1 MADFF
6 ARQYEKKN
14 GLAAEDPYVK
24 AALDAFYQSL
34 KTSSMLPWKSKTPNS
49 QKDKV
54 KKEEAA
60 RPKL

>member
-14 GLAAEDPYVK
+14 GCASQNTQVK
-24 AALDAFYQSL
+24 VVLDAFYLSL
-34 KTSSMLPWKSKTPNS
+34 KTSSMLPWKKSLPS
-49 QKDKV
+49 QGKGDG
-54 KKEEAA
+54 

>member
-34 KTSSMLPWKSKTPNS
+34 KTSSMLPWKSKKNS
-49 QKDKV
+49 QKDKL

>member
-34 KTSSMLPWKSKTPNS
+34 KTSSMLPWKSKKNS
-49 QKDKV
+49 QKDKM